1 MYKPKAIPAIRLPKI
16 ADLPSDEDVGRCS
29 TQAQKMR
36 GRAVELPWQS
46 PLQSGEMADVDCVLQ
61 CTWFKEDDEPTWAF
75 FKGDNGPRETRWKH
89 QTRDMGLISMIC
101 QRECLGAD
109 ADLES
114 KDRLSAGNKR
124 PGDSEP
130 KEAEAAAPAAPSPA
144 GQGFDQGPMPD
155 GMTPFAAFPTGAPV
169 APFPGFPGS
178 QPGMGMGMPPQP
190 AMGMGMGMQQ
200 PGMGMQQPG
209 MGMQQPGMGMQQPG
223 MGMQQPGMGMQQPGM
238 GMQQPGMGMQQPG
251 MGMQQ
256 PGMGMQGFQQAAP
269 SQPSFDQGDGANQ
282 MGFASVEKK
291 PARTSSMVGDLSNMK
306 PPIVL
311 QSIVGG
317 KMTGLLELKH
327 NEATIEM
334 FVDEGNPVHASA
346 PDCKGEAAIMEL
358 LTWEQGKFQFF
369 ADERTTERTVVKRL
383 ENILMESA
391 PLIDQFRFL
400 NQTGVTLDSY
410 LVRKH
415 QQISEAEFEQRIAR
429 GALADLMKQKQFYQ
443 ILDGQANLFELLR
456 KMPLSKMD
464 WIPCVYNLVVC
475 DLVSALAVPS
485 QGAKSPPI
493 ETLGVDRNIITTA
506 MQNMYKP
513 DTGLLNYPCVLYFLE
528 QEFYRWEYTAAPFSL
543 LIFDMCRRT
552 STGVEALSAA
562 SIREAAKRIDTVK
575 RNVDCLSHFESASF
589 LLFMPN
595 TKVAAAA
602 HVARR
607 IADLLRDQSL
617 GGDLD
622 SANLALA
629 FGVAGVPEDCQDLG
643 LLLAA
648 GKQAVGLSKQSGN
661 PVVTFQSAGRS

>member
-16 ADLPSDEDVGRCS
+16 FDLPSAEDAGRCS
-29 TQAQKMR
+29 AQAQKMR
-36 GRAVELPWQS
+36 GRAVELPWLS
-46 PLQSGEMADVDCVLQ
+46 SMQSGDMVDVDCVLQ

-89 QTRDMGLISMIC
+89 QTRDVGLISMIC

-130 KEAEAAAPAAPSPA
+130 KEAEAAPPAASSPA
-144 GQGFDQGPMPD
+144 GHGFDQGPMPD
-155 GMTPFAAFPTGAPV
+155 GMTPFAAFPTAAPV
-169 APFPGFPGS
+169 APFPGFPAA
-178 QPGMGMGMPPQP
+178 QPGIGMGMGMQPPQP
-190 AMGMGMGMQQ
+190 AMGMGMGMQPPQ
-200 PGMGMQQPG
+200 PAMGMGMGMQNPQPA
-209 MGMQQPGMGMQQPG
+209 
-223 MGMQQPGMGMQQPGM
+223 
-238 GMQQPGMGMQQPG
+238 

-256 PGMGMQGFQQAAP
+256 PGMGMQGFQQGAP
-269 SQPSFDQGDGANQ
+269 AQPSFDQGADAGQ

-317 KMTGLLELKH
+317 KMTGLLDVQH

-358 LTWEQGKFQFF
+358 LTWEQGRFQFF
-369 ADERTTERTVVKRL
+369 SDERTTERTVVKRL

-415 QQISEAEFEQRIAR
+415 AQISEAEFEQRIAR
-429 GALADLMKQKQFYQ
+429 GALADLLKQKQLYQ
-443 ILDGQANLFELLR
+443 ILDGQSNLFELLR

-475 DLVSALAVPS
+475 DLVSVLAVPS
-485 QGAKSPPI
+485 QGTKSPPI
-493 ETLGVDRNIITTA
+493 EAMGVDRNIITTS
-506 MQNMYKP
+506 MQNMYRQ
-513 DTGLLNYPCVLYFLE
+513 DTGLLNYPSILYFLE

-552 STGVEALSAA
+552 PAGVEALPVA
-562 SIREAAKRIDTVK
+562 SVREAAKRIDTVK
-575 RNVDCLSHFESASF
+575 RNVDYLAHFESASF

-617 GGDLD
+617 GNELD

-648 GKQAVGLSKQSGN
+648 GKQAVSLSKQSGN
-661 PVVTFQSAGRS
+661 PVVTFQSAGRN